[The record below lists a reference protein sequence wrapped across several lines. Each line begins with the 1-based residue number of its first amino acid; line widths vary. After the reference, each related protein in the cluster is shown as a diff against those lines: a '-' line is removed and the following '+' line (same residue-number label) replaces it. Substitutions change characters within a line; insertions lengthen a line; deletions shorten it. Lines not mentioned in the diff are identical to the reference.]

1 MNKSNSIGALAAA
14 LAKAQ
19 GALGPAKKDSMNPH
33 YRSTY
38 ADLSSVISAI
48 REPLATNG
56 LSYVQLMTPAE
67 GNQVAIE
74 TVLMHESGEWISS
87 MTMIPVSK
95 ADAQG
100 YGSAITYA
108 KRYGLQGI
116 VGCPSE
122 DDDGNAAAKAK
133 PKDAKTGKGVISA
146 SGSCADDLSDEDRK
160 MVYDSV
166 REAVTI
172 YHETGEVEKVDS
184 FLRQVQGLSND
195 QLAAVPYF
203 LGQAQTENGKK
214 LSTEWTKYT
223 KAHPTAEEL
232 INTP

>member
-1 MNKSNSIGALAAA
+1 MNKSESIASLAKALAAA
-14 LAKAQ
+14 Q
-19 GALGPAKKDSMNPH
+19 QMMGPALKDKANPFFKSH
-33 YRSTY
+33 YS
-38 ADLSSVISAI
+38 DLASVTSAI
-48 REPLATNG
+48 REPLASNG

-87 MTMIPVSK
+87 MTVIPVSK

-108 KRYGLQGI
+108 KRYGLQGM

-133 PKDAKTGKGVISA
+133 PASAKSVAKATLEEYNSEEQAFLKGLAMDVLSKLPDEAAMFKAYEDTKKTLDDDEQVAWWSFFDSKSRAALKRAKDA
-146 SGSCADDLSDEDRK
+146 
-160 MVYDSV
+160 
-166 REAVTI
+166 
-172 YHETGEVEKVDS
+172 
-184 FLRQVQGLSND
+184 
-195 QLAAVPYF
+195 
-203 LGQAQTENGKK
+203 
-214 LSTEWTKYT
+214 
-223 KAHPTAEEL
+223 EL